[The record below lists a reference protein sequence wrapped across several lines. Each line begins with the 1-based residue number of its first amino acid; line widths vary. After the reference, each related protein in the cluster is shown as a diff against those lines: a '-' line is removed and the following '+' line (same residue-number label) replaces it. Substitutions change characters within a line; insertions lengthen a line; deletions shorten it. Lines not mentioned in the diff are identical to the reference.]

1 MNLNKRIITKYFI
14 LATVTVVAA
23 YVILNA
29 ASIWNYARVDETRNT
44 DVAIVLGAG
53 ISDDKPSPV
62 FAERVN
68 HAVRLYENGMVNYII
83 ITGGIGEGNLISD
96 SAVAKK
102 YAVSKGVPENVI
114 FTEDSSTITEENLMA
129 AKSIMYDNS
138 WQSALVVS
146 DPLHM
151 KRAMLMSKDYGI
163 EAYSSPTSTSM
174 YKSLKTKLPFLIR
187 EEFFYIGYKIVR
199 IFR

>member
-1 MNLNKRIITKYFI
+1 M
-14 LATVTVVAA
+14 TVVAA